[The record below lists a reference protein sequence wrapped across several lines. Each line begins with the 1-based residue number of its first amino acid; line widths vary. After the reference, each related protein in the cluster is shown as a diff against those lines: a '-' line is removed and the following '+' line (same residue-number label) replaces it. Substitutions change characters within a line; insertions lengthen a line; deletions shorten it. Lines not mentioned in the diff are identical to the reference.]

1 LSSNA
6 KYQARAGAHDGFEE
20 LREITARG
28 HHERQPLGL
37 GMLSSYL
44 DDLRLD
50 IAVVGFLAAWLSP
63 CTLAL
68 DNSAGTAVAIFAE
81 STLYRAAVRAT
92 LLVQRLRC
100 VNSAYKFY
108 SGGGVAT
115 GGGGV
120 GRGISVVGGGFC

>member
-6 KYQARAGAHDGFEE
+6 KYQARGGAQDGFGE

-50 IAVVGFLAAWLSP
+50 IGVVDFLAAWLSSFTGFGFGQLRSHG
-63 CTLAL
+63 CGYLCGL
-68 DNSAGTAVAIFAE
+68 DLIPGTGAGE
-81 STLYRAAVRAT
+81 VR
-92 LLVQRLRC
+92 VLR
-100 VNSAYKFY
+100 K
-108 SGGGVAT
+108 
-115 GGGGV
+115 
-120 GRGISVVGGGFC
+120 

>member
-6 KYQARAGAHDGFEE
+6 KYQARAGAQDGFEE

-50 IAVVGFLAAWLSP
+50 IAVVGFLAAWLSSF
-63 CTLAL
+63 TLALAL
-68 DNSAGTAVAIFAE
+68 DNSARTAVAIFAE
-81 STLYRAAVRAT
+81 SILYRAAVRARSESFASDCFG
-92 LLVQRLRC
+92 L
-100 VNSAYKFY
+100 
-108 SGGGVAT
+108 
-115 GGGGV
+115 
-120 GRGISVVGGGFC
+120 